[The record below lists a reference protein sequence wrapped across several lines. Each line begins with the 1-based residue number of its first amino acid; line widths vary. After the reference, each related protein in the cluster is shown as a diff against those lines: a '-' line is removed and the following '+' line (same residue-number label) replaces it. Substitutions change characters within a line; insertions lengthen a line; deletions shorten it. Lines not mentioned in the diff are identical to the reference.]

1 MIGCSYSSAENE
13 VWRSQANHSS
23 SPSWDLHR
31 ALSSSKAW
39 EPLFDRNLVLLP
51 VLAFL
56 GSGLWLRHVNL
67 GPLKIKSPMS
77 SGMALLSALIF
88 SCSCLDLPALCSG
101 VPASQ
106 VPVIKDTSPRGTQMG
121 VIPHPVPG
129 SLDLCLFSPSPLNC
143 PCTHFSSTWHPQ
155 KFRLRGFLWRKWV
168 GSMREFVG
176 AL

>member
-1 MIGCSYSSAENE
+1 MIGCPYSSAENE
-13 VWRSQANHSS
+13 VWRSQANYSS

-31 ALSSSKAW
+31 ALSSSKAG
-39 EPLFDRNLVLLP
+39 EPLFDRKLVFLP

-67 GPLKIKSPMS
+67 GPPKIKFPVS

-88 SCSCLDLPALCSG
+88 SSSFLGLPAPCSG

-106 VPVIKDTSPRGTQMG
+106 VPIIKDTSPKGMQMG

-129 SLDLCLFSPSPLNC
+129 SLDLCFLSPSPLNR
-143 PCTHFSSTWHPQ
+143 PCSHFSSTWHLQ
-155 KFRLRGFLWRKWV
+155 KFRL
-168 GSMREFVG
+168 
-176 AL
+176 